1 MLLFTNCVLVCVKL
15 ARKKERKKGKKEMKR
30 KKNTQISVKIDE
42 YPNRVHNDQ
51 KTTRVCSTV
60 GRC

>member
-15 ARKKERKKGKKEMKR
+15 ARKKGKKEMKR
-30 KKNTQISVKIDE
+30 KKNPQISVKLDK